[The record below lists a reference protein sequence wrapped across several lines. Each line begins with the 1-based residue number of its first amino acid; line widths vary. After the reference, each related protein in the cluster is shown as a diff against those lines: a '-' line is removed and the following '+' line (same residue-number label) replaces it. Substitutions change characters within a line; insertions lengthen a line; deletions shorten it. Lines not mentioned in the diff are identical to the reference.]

1 MNPRETELYA
11 GRGARASDRG
21 PRGFTLIE
29 ITIVLVLAAVML
41 GLAGLT
47 FGEYFRTSSARQA
60 GQIFARD
67 LSLARSAA
75 LRSRE
80 TVVVRFDETGRWYQV
95 AMQSSGRELVTR
107 RFGVNADIALSGID
121 LRLKGDTVTV
131 SPRGIV
137 DLSGIL
143 GPGSLG
149 EARFAFG
156 ATEYSVY
163 FNSMGASKVEE
174 R

>member
-1 MNPRETELYA
+1 MRETELYA
-11 GRGARASDRG
+11 GDGANASDRRLG
-21 PRGFTLIE
+21 GFTLLE
-29 ITIVLVLAAVML
+29 LTIVLVLAGLML
-41 GLAGLT
+41 GFAGLT
-47 FGEYFRTSSARQA
+47 FGDYFRSSSARQA

-80 TVVVRFDETGRWYQV
+80 SVVVRFDESSRWYQV
-95 AMQSSGRELVTR
+95 AMQSSGREIVRR
-107 RFGVNADIALSGID
+107 RFGANADIALSGID
-121 LRLKGDTVTV
+121 LRMSGDSVAV
-131 SPRGIV
+131 SPRGVV
-137 DLSGIL
+137 DLSGIV
-143 GPGSLG
+143 GSGSLG
-149 EARFAFG
+149 EARFTFG

>member
-1 MNPRETELYA
+1 MADMILSVRGL
-11 GRGARASDRG
+11 GRH
-21 PRGFTLIE
+21 GFTLLE
-29 ITIVLVLAAVML
+29 LAIVLVLAALML

-47 FGEYFRTSSARQA
+47 FGDYLRTSSARQA
-60 GQIFARD
+60 GQVFARD

-80 TVVVRFDETGRWYQV
+80 SVVVRFDESNRWYQV
-95 AMQSSGRELVTR
+95 AMQNSGRELVRR

-121 LRLKGDTVTV
+121 LRTAGDSLVI
-131 SPRGIV
+131 SPRGLL

-143 GPGSLG
+143 GMGSLG
-149 EARFAFG
+149 EARFTFG
-156 ATEYSVY
+156 SSEYSVS